1 MISDIITIDVKNKP
15 YKKMEGYLRFLKI
28 DPLRIAISIN
38 KEDSTYR
45 QIIWKNILIDGHRIK
60 KIILLKSGNL
70 FLYIGSAAD
79 GKTIVFNEAFSEFIL
94 SNSISLDDQQ
104 IKADTL
110 PNKAN
115 VRQKVNALLDK
126 ISKNGYN
133 SLSLDERKQL
143 NSLSKFLE

>member
-1 MISDIITIDVKNKP
+1 MIRDIITIDVTNKH
-15 YKKMEGYLRFLKI
+15 YKKMEGGYLRNLKI
-28 DPLRIAISIN
+28 DSKRIAISIN

-94 SNSISLDDQQ
+94 SISLDDQQ